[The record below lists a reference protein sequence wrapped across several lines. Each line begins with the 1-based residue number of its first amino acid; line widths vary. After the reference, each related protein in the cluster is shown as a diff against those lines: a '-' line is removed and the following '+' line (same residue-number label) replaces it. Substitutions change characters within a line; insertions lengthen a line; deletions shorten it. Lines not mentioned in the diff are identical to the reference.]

1 VFITVLFATGA
12 ATALLAVAAFFLI
25 TVDPLLL
32 LESLA
37 ALPRATFGTGAT
49 AAVLFPLPTPAAVVT
64 SVAFL
69 VAAPRVA
76 LAFSTMFVR
85 MLAAPPVTTGAVALR
100 GEIGRARRDFPVGT
114 AGRIGD
120 LGYVREFA
128 ERGEST

>member
-1 VFITVLFATGA
+1 MTVLFVAGA
-12 ATALLAVAAFFLI
+12 AAFFAAGAFFLI
-25 TVDPLLL
+25 TVDPLWL

-37 ALPRATFGTGAT
+37 ALPRATLGAGAT
-49 AAVLFPLPTPAAVVT
+49 AAVLFALPTPAAVVT

-85 MLAAPPVTTGAVALR
+85 MLAAPPDTTGAVAFR
-100 GEIGRARRDFPVGT
+100 GEIGRARRDFPVGAT
-114 AGRIGD
+114 GRIGD

-128 ERGEST
+128 DRGERT